1 MANICIYY
9 LFFSYAAA
17 AVIYFILGI
26 FASTGNVALL
36 VEHYQLNENKT
47 DILPTEPED
56 VKSRTYAQYYL
67 GSILSIVISGL
78 LFFFFIRGKNDA
90 LEPYTQTQSM
100 ESLQSLDIQQ
110 QNNVNTP
117 NNEIMNELA
126 QPMDPNSENI
136 IQTIN
141 TNTSEGL
148 GMGENE
154 I

>member
-1 MANICIYY
+1 MANFCIYY
-9 LFFSYAAA
+9 LFISYAAA
-17 AVIYFILGI
+17 AIIYFILGI

-56 VKSRTYAQYYL
+56 VKSRTYLQYYL

-90 LEPYTQTQSM
+90 LEPYTQTQSI

-110 QNNVNTP
+110 QNNSNTP
-117 NNEIMNELA
+117 NNEVMNELA
-126 QPMDPNSENI
+126 QPMDPNSENNI
-136 IQTIN
+136 HTIN

>member
-1 MANICIYY
+1 MANFGIYY
-9 LFFSYAAA
+9 LFISYAAA
-17 AVIYFILGI
+17 AIIYFILGI

-56 VKSRTYAQYYL
+56 VKSRTYLQYYL

-90 LEPYTQTQSM
+90 LEPYTQTQSI

-110 QNNVNTP
+110 QNNANTP
-117 NNEIMNELA
+117 NNEVMNELA
-126 QPMDPNSENI
+126 QPMDPNSENNI
-136 IQTIN
+136 HTIN